1 MDNPISTEE
10 NETTCGE
17 RTTTFWES
25 SDMSRDFRG
34 NATGVDSTS
43 DFEDRPHPT
52 QKKKFSRFLENE
64 LKTN

>member
-1 MDNPISTEE
+1 MDNPISTDE

-17 RTTTFWES
+17 RMTTLWE
-25 SDMSRDFRG
+25 SRDFRE

-52 QKKKFSRFLENE
+52 QKKKFSRFFGKLT
-64 LKTN
+64 KK